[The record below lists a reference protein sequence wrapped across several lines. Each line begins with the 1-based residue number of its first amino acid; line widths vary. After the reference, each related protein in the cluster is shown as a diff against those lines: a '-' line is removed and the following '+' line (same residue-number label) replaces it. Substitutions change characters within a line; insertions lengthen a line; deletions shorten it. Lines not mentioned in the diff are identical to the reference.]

1 MVQLELFLQLDF
13 FVVASVKKDGIVNCT
28 RGKIMSYKRVGLLIG
43 IGALSTMLVGF
54 TNGEAN
60 NQSSYV
66 KLNLQ
71 HGKVA
76 VYSGRSKV
84 GNHVK
89 RLGLSGSKVYQTT
102 AVATKD
108 NKPYVKLQTINQKT
122 IGWVKQ
128 TSVKKMT
135 HVTDK
140 GQLTVFNTQKTTGHL
155 RLKGKNRKV
164 YVDVQGPQATVGKMT
179 YRHVRAKTLTKSVYQ
194 VVQIDQT
201 DFGKYYRLQKNHRD
215 YGWVKATAFK
225 FKPTETRIKSN
236 ISAAQLQQI
245 NKMIN
250 DNHIKGTLLI
260 TNNGIA
266 GAQTYS
272 YGYANFQTKTPN
284 TADTVYPIASLQ
296 KAMTGVMIEQ
306 LIQNKKLMMQDKLS
320 KFYPQ
325 VKYANQI
332 TIRQLLNHT
341 SGIKMGE
348 PIPSKTLNES
358 EAIQWALKRLT
369 STNQYNWNYT
379 NANYILLAGIIGKV
393 TKKSYQSNLES
404 RIIQPLGMSH
414 TYNWNSLPHSYNL
427 TPYQYTIGDYTNV
440 KSISMGQVSSELGAG
455 NLFMSVGDY
464 EKFVTAFDG
473 NRLLSICG
481 KDELTNQN
489 KGFGLKRY
497 SGGYYYN
504 GHEHYANG
512 GDNWISAFYYST
524 VDSKTSVLLFANQ
537 GDYSK
542 TKQVAIQVEK
552 ILTSGSSLS
561 M

>member
-1 MVQLELFLQLDF
+1 M
-13 FVVASVKKDGIVNCT
+13 VASVKKDGIVNCT

-54 TNGEAN
+54 TNGEADI
-60 NQSSYV
+60 QSSYV

-84 GNHVK
+84 GKHVK
-89 RLGLSGSKVYQTT
+89 RLSLSGSKVYQTT
-102 AVATKD
+102 KSMVKNNTQ
-108 NKPYVKLQTINQKT
+108 YVKVQMINQKT

-128 TSVKKMT
+128 SSVKKMT

-140 GQLTVFNTQKTTGHL
+140 GQLTVFNTQKSTGHL
-155 RLKGKNRKV
+155 KLKGKNRKV
-164 YVDVQGPQATVGKMT
+164 YVDVQGPQGTVDQMT
-179 YRHVRAKTLTKSVYQ
+179 YRHVKAKTLTKSAYQ

-306 LIQNKKLMMQDKLS
+306 LIQAKKLSMQDKLS

-341 SGIKMGE
+341 SGIQMGE
-348 PIPSKTLNES
+348 PVPSKSLNEN
-358 EAIQWALKRLT
+358 EAVQWTLQHLT
-369 STNQYNWNYT
+369 STNHYSWNYT
-379 NANYILLAGIIGKV
+379 NANYTLLAGIISKV
-393 TKKSYQSNLES
+393 TKKSYQSNLET
-404 RIIQPLGMSH
+404 RIIQPLGMKH
-414 TYNWNSLPHSYNL
+414 TYNWNQLPKSHNLMAYQFGTDDYNRAKSPSLSL
-427 TPYQYTIGDYTNV
+427 
-440 KSISMGQVSSELGAG
+440 VSSELGAG

-464 EKFVTAFDG
+464 EKFVAAFD
-473 NRLLSICG
+473 NDQLLSVNG
-481 KDELTNQN
+481 RAELTNWN
-489 KGFGLKRY
+489 SGFEVQKYG
-497 SGGYYYN
+497 GGYYYN
-504 GHEHYANG
+504 GNEHHANG
-512 GDNWISAFYYST
+512 SDNWIGAFCYGSLDNK
-524 VDSKTSVLLFANQ
+524 VSVVFFVNQ
-537 GDYSK
+537 GNYND
-542 TKQVAIQVEK
+542 TKK
-552 ILTSGSSLS
+552 ITIRIENLLSSAELL
-561 M
+561 

>member
-1 MVQLELFLQLDF
+1 
-13 FVVASVKKDGIVNCT
+13 
-28 RGKIMSYKRVGLLIG
+28 MSYKRVGLLIG

-84 GNHVK
+84 GKHVK
-89 RLGLSGSKVYQTT
+89 RLSLSGSKVYQTT
-102 AVATKD
+102 KSMVKNNTQ
-108 NKPYVKLQTINQKT
+108 YVKVQMINQKK
-122 IGWVKQ
+122 IGWIKQ
-128 TSVKKMT
+128 TAVKKLV
-135 HVTDK
+135 HVTNT
-140 GQLTVFNTQKTTGHL
+140 GQLTVLNTKKASGYL
-155 RLKGKNRKV
+155 KLKGKNRKV
-164 YVDVQGPQATVGKMT
+164 YIDVQGPQGTVDQMT
-179 YRHVRAKTLTKSVYQ
+179 YRHVKAKTLTKSAYQ

-201 DFGKYYRLQKNHRD
+201 DFGKYYRLQKNYHD

-225 FKPTETRIKSN
+225 FKTTETRIKSN
-236 ISAAQLQQI
+236 ISTAQLQQI

-306 LIQNKKLMMQDKLS
+306 LIQAKKLSMQDKLS

-341 SGIKMGE
+341 SGIQMGE
-348 PIPSKTLNES
+348 PVPSKSLNEN
-358 EAIQWALKRLT
+358 EAVQWTLQHLT
-369 STNQYNWNYT
+369 STNHYSWNYT
-379 NANYILLAGIIGKV
+379 NANYTLLAGIISKV
-393 TKKSYQSNLES
+393 TKKSYQSNLQT
-404 RIIQPLGMSH
+404 RIIHPLGMKH
-414 TYNWNSLPHSYNL
+414 AYNWNQLPKAHNL
-427 TPYQYTIGDYTNV
+427 MSYQYMNDDYSNA
-440 KSISMGQVSSELGAG
+440 KSLSINLLSSELGAG
-455 NLFMSVGDY
+455 NLSMSVGDY
-464 EKFVTAFDG
+464 EKFVSALQ
-473 NRLLSICG
+473 NNHLLSVSG
-481 KDELTNQN
+481 KDELTNRN
-489 KGFGLKRY
+489 MGFEIGY
-497 SGGYYYN
+497 GGGYYYN
-504 GHEHYANG
+504 DDELHANG
-512 GDNWISAFYYST
+512 NDNRVSAFCYSSF
-524 VDSKTSVLLFANQ
+524 DSQVSVVFFSNQ
-537 GDYSK
+537 GNYNDVKTATIQIKKMLNSSK
-542 TKQVAIQVEK
+542 LI
-552 ILTSGSSLS
+552 
-561 M
+561 